1 MGIGEIAGVV
11 FTMYPKRTF
20 VGLSLFTGQA
30 FFYNAIFFTYTLVL
44 TDIYGVDSAS
54 VGRPGSC

>member
-1 MGIGEIAGVV
+1 MGIGEIACVV

-20 VGLSLFTGQA
+20 VGLPLFTGQA
-30 FFYNAIFFTYTLVL
+30 FLYNTIFFTYTLVL

-54 VGRPGSC
+54 VGCPGSC